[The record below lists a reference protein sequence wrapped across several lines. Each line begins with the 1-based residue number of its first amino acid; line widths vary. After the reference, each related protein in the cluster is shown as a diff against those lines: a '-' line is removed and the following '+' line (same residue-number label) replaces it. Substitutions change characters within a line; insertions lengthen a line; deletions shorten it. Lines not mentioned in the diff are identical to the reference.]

1 MRTAVLLVAV
11 LLTGFL
17 YADGTL
23 LLRHPDYNNGR
34 LVFSYMGDIW
44 IWEGKGV
51 ARRLTVHPASD
62 VMPRF
67 SPDGRWVAFTSNRCG
82 NWDVFVVA
90 ADGGKPRQ
98 LTFRTGTD
106 VVVTW
111 TPDSRFVVFKTM
123 RGTIFRY
130 RLFKVSI
137 DGGIPEPLLPYSAA
151 FGTFSQ
157 DGQIFVFNR
166 RSPHYTRKRYRGSNN
181 AEIWLYNFKTKK
193 FKRLTKNDYHDN
205 SPLLAGD
212 WVVFASERDGV
223 FNLYTLSLKDGKVR
237 KLTEYTDEPVR
248 YPSISSD
255 RRYVV
260 YEQGFKVWRL
270 DLQTG
275 KTDVLPVEV
284 RSDWRRNPII
294 YKKLRSRVDDFSVS
308 PDNKYVAVSVYGD
321 LFLVPLEKGDIV
333 RLTEGPAR
341 DRKPV
346 FSPKGGKL
354 AFVSD
359 RSGRDEVYIINL
371 KTRKITKL
379 TDSDT
384 LKSEV
389 VWSPDATKLAV
400 AESDHTLN
408 LYDVK
413 TGKKRTLLK
422 DPVGRPRHIR
432 FLADGHW
439 LVYTKPNRDWWTDIY
454 LMRLDDKEPKEY
466 RIADDMPFDEWSL
479 NCTKDAIY
487 FLSEEYYKGDGNW
500 KVAAYKLPLKKLTYD
515 PDDPEASK
523 LQKEKRPGKPKQS
536 DKEKGQE
543 KGKKP
548 QKKDK
553 QKKEVIVDV
562 EGMKKRIRKL
572 FEVAGRLR
580 AMVVS
585 KDGHI
590 VVLVKEARG
599 KSERNVLYYAGKDG
613 RGLRELVAVGGIER
627 LRFSPDGRYVFYQMG
642 KGLWRIPRA
651 GGTPRRVNFSVE
663 VRIDRAAERKQI
675 LNECWRIMKH
685 VFYDAKMHG
694 VDWNAVR
701 KKYNAILPYVADK
714 EALGSIIN
722 RMFGELS
729 ASHMGMY
736 VPEETKPT
744 YQSRYLGFDLVKDIK
759 SGLYRV
765 GHILKDGPADK
776 EWLTIREGDYLLSV
790 DGKPLRVPDNYW
802 KVLNHLLNPFVEVEV
817 AASPDGKDRRK
828 LRIKHISLIDAWRL
842 RYREWVERNRKLVEE
857 KSGGRLAYIHIP
869 SMGMRS
875 LYRFRR
881 ELMRYRLKK
890 GVVLD
895 VRYNGG
901 GYIDQS
907 LFDVLERR
915 PYYKSRYRD
924 SVFTTKPWNGFFG
937 KLVLLINQFSFS
949 DAEIFPHGFRVLG
962 LGKLVGVPTGGG
974 CIGTGSYRLVDGST
988 MRTPSY
994 GIYTLKG
1001 KTLENMGI
1009 KPDIWVDE
1017 TPDDEVAQR
1026 DPQLEKAVSLL
1037 LEELGADKKGK

>member
-1 MRTAVLLVAV
+1 MRTVI
-11 LLTGFL
+11 LLTATLLIGFL
-17 YADGTL
+17 HAEETL

-44 IWEGKGV
+44 IWDGKGV

-67 SPDGRWVAFTSNRCG
+67 SPDGRWIAFTSNRCG
-82 NWDVFVVA
+82 NWDVFVIPA
-90 ADGGKPRQ
+90 EGGKPRQ
-98 LTFRTGTD
+98 LTFRTGID

-123 RGTIFRY
+123 RGSVFRY

-137 DGGIPEPLLPYSAA
+137 DGGIPEPLLPCSAA

-157 DGQIFVFNR
+157 DGQIFAFNR
-166 RSPHYTRKRYRGSNN
+166 RSPYYSRKRYRGSNN
-181 AEIWLYNFKTKK
+181 TEIWLYNFKTKK

-212 WVVFASERDGV
+212 WVVYASEKDGV
-223 FNLYTLSLKDGKVR
+223 FNLYALSLKNGKVR

-248 YPSISSD
+248 YPSISAD

-275 KTDVLPVEV
+275 KTDVLRVEV
-284 RSDWRRNPII
+284 RSDWRRNPIT
-294 YKKLRSRVDDFSVS
+294 YKEFRNRVHDFSVS
-308 PDNKYVAVSVYGD
+308 PDNRCVAVSVYGD
-321 LFLVPLEKGDIV
+321 LFLVPLEKGDMV

-346 FSPKGGKL
+346 FSPNGEQL

-359 RSGRDEVYIINL
+359 RSGREEVYIINL
-371 KTRKITKL
+371 KTRKITKV

-384 LKSEV
+384 LKSEI
-389 VWSPDATKLAV
+389 VWSPDGTKLAV

-422 DPVGRPRHIR
+422 DAVGRPRHIH
-432 FLADGHW
+432 FLADGRW

-454 LMRLDDKEPKEY
+454 LMRLDGKEPKEY
-466 RIADDMPFDEWSL
+466 RIADDMPFDEWSI
-479 NCTKDAIY
+479 NCTKEAIY
-487 FLSEEYYKGDGNW
+487 FLSEEYYEGDGHW
-500 KVAAYKLPLKKLTYD
+500 KVAAYKLPLRRLTCD
-515 PDDPEASK
+515 PDDPEASRLK
-523 LQKEKRPGKPKQS
+523 KYEKF
-536 DKEKGQE
+536 
-543 KGKKP
+543 GKKGREKT
-548 QKKDK
+548 QKKQEEK
-553 QKKEVIVDV
+553 VAVDV
-562 EGMKKRIRKL
+562 EGMRKRIRKL

-580 AMVVS
+580 EMVVS

-599 KSERNVLYYAGKDG
+599 KKERNVLYYAGKDG
-613 RGLRELVAVGGIER
+613 KELRKLTAVGRVRR
-627 LRFSPDGRYVFYQMG
+627 LRFSPDGKYVFYQIG
-642 KGLWRIPRA
+642 KELWRIPRM
-651 GGTPRRVNFSVE
+651 GGAPRRVTFRVE
-663 VRIDRAAERKQI
+663 VRVDRAAERRQI

-694 VDWNAVR
+694 VDWDAVR

-714 EALGSIIN
+714 EALGSIIE

-736 VPEETKPT
+736 VPEDVKPT
-744 YQSRYLGFDLVKDIK
+744 CNSRHLGFDLVKDIK

-765 GHILKDGPADK
+765 GHILKDGPADR
-776 EWLTIREGDYLLSV
+776 EWLAIREGDYVLRL

-802 KVLNHLLNPFVEVEV
+802 KILNHLINPYVEVEV

-828 LRIKHISLIDAWRL
+828 LRIKHISLADARRL
-842 RYREWVERNRKLVEE
+842 RYKEWVERNRRLVEK

-869 SMGMRS
+869 SMEIRS
-875 LYRFRR
+875 LHRFRR
-881 ELMRYRLKK
+881 ELMRYRLKD
-890 GVVLD
+890 GIVLD
-895 VRYNGG
+895 VRYNTG
-901 GYIDQS
+901 GYIDEY
-907 LFDVLERR
+907 LLDVLERR
-915 PYYKSRYRD
+915 PYYKSRFRD

-949 DAEIFPHGFRVLG
+949 DAELFPHGFRVLG
-962 LGKLVGVPTGGG
+962 LGKLVGVPTSGG
-974 CIGTGSYRLVDGST
+974 CIGTGSYRLVDGSR
-988 MRTPSY
+988 MRTPY
-994 GIYTLKG
+994 NGIYTLDG
-1001 KTLENMGI
+1001 RTLENMGV
-1009 KPDIWVDE
+1009 KPDIWVEE
-1017 TPDDEVAQR
+1017 TPEDEAAQR
-1026 DPQLEKAVSLL
+1026 DPQLEAAVKVL
-1037 LEELGADKKGK
+1037 LEELQTRKKGK